1 MRPSDGRF
9 SLWPAAIIG
18 IVLLIA
24 ALSITPAVQLKSAPP
39 SDFAALRPP
48 AALPKTALAGGY
60 WEVATR
66 VIQWKYSR
74 TSPLPAQ
81 VPADF
86 KLAAGNGKPDRI
98 EDQGTRAA
106 YWAKLREEWLRPEN
120 WHTTYGV
127 DLTWPVKNARNL
139 SRMVM
144 QFIHQS

>member
-1 MRPSDGRF
+1 MRASDGRF
-9 SLWPAAIIG
+9 SLLPAAILG
-18 IVLLIA
+18 FVLLLA
-24 ALSITPAVQLKSAPP
+24 ALSITPAVQLKSVPP
-39 SDFAALRPP
+39 SDFAALRLS
-48 AALPKTALAGGY
+48 AAGRRDALAGGY

-66 VIQWKYSR
+66 VTQWKYSR

-81 VPADF
+81 APADF

-98 EDQGTRAA
+98 EDQGARAA

-127 DLTWPVKNARNL
+127 DLTWPAKSARNL